1 VQIKER
7 VELGLRSEIVADKNG
22 WWLRFVL
29 PGPDLRYNS
38 DIIEIYRNQIAD
50 FRDEIIEG
58 HRFYLAAKPSVTA
71 KAEVE
76 KKFGSITVRVG
87 GYHDGLCIGHYR
99 CLLRPG
105 NGLDR
110 FLAEL
115 DRIPGRGE
123 ELVAGIRRASGLQ
136 TATPSAATPNAE
148 AAFQSRPAPQP
159 STGKSVAV
167 RAGRDPAGAT
177 PGQARE
183 RLAVS
188 SRPGSFLGRL
198 FGRNN

>member
-1 VQIKER
+1 MQINER

-22 WWLRFVL
+22 WWLRFLL

-76 KKFGSITVRVG
+76 KKFGFITVRVG

-99 CLLRPG
+99 CLLHPG
-105 NGLDR
+105 NGLKR

-115 DRIPGRGE
+115 DRVPGRGE

-136 TATPSAATPNAE
+136 TESA
-148 AAFQSRPAPQP
+148 
-159 STGKSVAV
+159 VAV
-167 RAGRDPAGAT
+167 RFSRDPAKAA

-183 RLAVS
+183 RLALS
-188 SRPGSFLGRL
+188 SRPRSFLGRL